1 MGLLDNLLDAV
12 TTTEG
17 RQSLINGA
25 AFVMENVNSEKR
37 VIKKSKAQ
45 YRLKIKK
52 KRIIKSTLKSMM
64 NMITQSI
71 ELDGCFL
78 ILGAH
83 ESNYT
88 ILITTKLDM

>member
-37 VIKKSKAQ
+37 VIKKK
-45 YRLKIKK
+45 
-52 KRIIKSTLKSMM
+52 
-64 NMITQSI
+64 
-71 ELDGCFL
+71 
-78 ILGAH
+78 
-83 ESNYT
+83 
-88 ILITTKLDM
+88 